1 MKRFRYKSIKR
12 IRELEEKLAEE
23 AFLEAIHRLR
33 QLANDS
39 KRYSQLYKTYRE
51 QFTRGEIS
59 WEEMINLIKRID
71 TIRKMLQEAYNIVE
85 EKRRALTDANIK
97 LKMMEKLEDK
107 WKEEVFQEEMRVL
120 AEILD
125 DFGSYKTF
133 IKSQ

>member
-33 QLANDS
+33 HLANDS